1 MLYIQNIQ
9 VNQNML
15 LREHHVC
22 LNIGEEAP
30 DFALPDQNGQEVRL
44 SDFRGKKNVVV
55 TLHPGNLSSGCKD
68 HFRVYQEHLSEFEKA
83 DTQVLAVNMASIA
96 NNKAWLEEIG
106 GLGFPVL
113 ADFAPLGDATLKYD
127 CYMPKEGYG
136 TRAVFLVDK
145 SGNLRY
151 IEVLKPTG
159 DVCPD
164 LSRMFDVIREM
175 N

>member
-1 MLYIQNIQ
+1 
-9 VNQNML
+9 ML

-22 LNIGEEAP
+22 LNIGEQAP
-30 DFALPDQNGQEVRL
+30 DFALPDQNGQEIRL
-44 SDFRGKKNVVV
+44 SDFRGKKNVLV
-55 TLHPGNLSSGCKD
+55 TLHPGDLNSGCKD
-68 HFRVYQEHLSEFEKA
+68 HFRAYQEYLSEFEKS
-83 DTQVLAVNMASIA
+83 DTQVLAVNMASVA
-96 NNKAWLEEIG
+96 NNKAWVQEIG
-106 GLGFPVL
+106 GLGYPVL
-113 ADFAPLGDATLKYD
+113 ADFNPLGDTTLKYD

-164 LSRMFDVIREM
+164 MSRMLDVISEM